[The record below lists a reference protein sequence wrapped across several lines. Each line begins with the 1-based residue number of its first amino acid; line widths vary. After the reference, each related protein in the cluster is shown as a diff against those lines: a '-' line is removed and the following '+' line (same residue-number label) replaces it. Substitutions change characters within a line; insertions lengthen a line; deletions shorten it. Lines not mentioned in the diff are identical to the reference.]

1 MRKLWLCLF
10 YALCV
15 FTIVFSLFWMAL
27 PRLPPGRAD
36 SAEETP
42 VPSLPSISVQAG
54 NRLHHLLPLRR
65 GRAGRGLAM

>member
-27 PRLPPGRAD
+27 PRLPPGPCRLRRGD
-36 SAEETP
+36 P
-42 VPSLPSISVQAG
+42 CPLPAQHLGAGRTG
-54 NRLHHLLPLRR
+54 NRLHHLLPL
-65 GRAGRGLAM
+65 